1 MRRELDATKHD
12 LARSQADVARLQER
26 CKMLEK
32 TLKETRDLLRS
43 RDEELEKMR
52 RDRERERAL
61 LERRKSDIGTHTAH
75 HTTKDLFPR
84 HSSLDIR
91 SSASDIARGVQMN
104 GNGHINGNRR
114 SQSLHRHLT
123 QLDDLDLD
131 LSSSDEDRARARTSE
146 IYMTRIDSW
155 SGAQVLQAVHDINSE
170 ILQFAA
176 SATEVFSF
184 SSSPS
189 SSTASSRSVQ
199 AMHDTSARIGPN
211 LTRILSNR
219 DHSQDP
225 ILVQL
230 ALQSCVS
237 LCIARAFTSF
247 CIGLPSK
254 SDGVLSQIYARMR
267 GSEPQPTASKWRAL
281 AHAHVHAIYPT
292 LTEYS
297 INELSDTILRWTADI
312 FLITGCHQPDPSS
325 HTPSSSPQSTRSIS
339 VSPPNTRT
347 ANMDT
352 ASALRARFTEHVRR
366 ISKAVLKLEKVA
378 RQETMSTCFEVVVA
392 DPLHPFVPEGMQ
404 DAFGEYGPSKG
415 AVLATTELGLR
426 CVSRVVMEREVG
438 DVRLEERVLLQPKVV
453 LESVLDVLGP

>member
-1 MRRELDATKHD
+1 
-12 LARSQADVARLQER
+12 
-26 CKMLEK
+26 MLEK

-43 RDEELEKMR
+43 RDGELEKLR
-52 RDRERERAL
+52 RDREREHAL
-61 LERRKSDIGTHTAH
+61 LERRKSDIGTQKAH

-104 GNGHINGNRR
+104 GNGHVNGNRR
-114 SQSLHRHLT
+114 SQSLHRHLI

-131 LSSSDEDRARARTSE
+131 LSSSDEDRAQARTSE

-184 SSSPS
+184 SSA
-189 SSTASSRSVQ
+189 ASSRSIQ

-297 INELSDTILRWTADI
+297 INELSDTILRWTSDI
-312 FLITGCHQPDPSS
+312 FLITGCHQPADPSS
-325 HTPSSSPQSTRSIS
+325 SIHTPSSSPQSTRSIS
-339 VSPPNTRT
+339 VSPPSTRT
-347 ANMDT
+347 TNMDT
-352 ASALRARFTEHVRR
+352 ASALRARFTDQVRR

-426 CVSRVVMEREVG
+426 CVTRVVTEREAG

>member
-1 MRRELDATKHD
+1 
-12 LARSQADVARLQER
+12 
-26 CKMLEK
+26 MLEK
-32 TLKETRDLLRS
+32 TLKETRDLLRT
-43 RDEELEKMR
+43 RDGELEKMR
-52 RDRERERAL
+52 RDTERERAL
-61 LERRKSDIGTHTAH
+61 LERRKSDIGIRKAH

-104 GNGHINGNRR
+104 GNGHINGKSSARR
-114 SQSLHRHLT
+114 SQSLHRHLI
-123 QLDDLDLD
+123 QLDDLDLDLD

-146 IYMTRIDSW
+146 IYMTRVDSW

-176 SATEVFSF
+176 SATEIFSF
-184 SSSPS
+184 SPSPS
-189 SSTASSRSVQ
+189 PSPSSTASSRSIQ
-199 AMHDTSARIGPN
+199 DTSARIGTN
-211 LTRILSNR
+211 LTRILTSR

-312 FLITGCHQPDPSS
+312 FLITGCHPPDPSS
-325 HTPSSSPQSTRSIS
+325 LHTPSSSPQSTRSIS
-339 VSPPNTRT
+339 VSPPSTRIT

-352 ASALRARFTEHVRR
+352 ASALRARFTEQVRR

-426 CVSRVVMEREVG
+426 CVTRVAMERSEVG
-438 DVRLEERVLLQPKVV
+438 EVRLEERVLLQPKVV

>member
-1 MRRELDATKHD
+1 
-12 LARSQADVARLQER
+12 
-26 CKMLEK
+26 
-32 TLKETRDLLRS
+32 
-43 RDEELEKMR
+43 MR

-61 LERRKSDIGTHTAH
+61 LERRKSDIAIHTAH

-104 GNGHINGNRR
+104 GNGHINGKSTRR
-114 SQSLHRHLT
+114 SQSLHRHLV
-123 QLDDLDLD
+123 QLDDIDLD

-176 SATEVFSF
+176 SATEIFSF
-184 SSSPS
+184 SPSPS
-189 SSTASSRSVQ
+189 SSGASSSRSIQ

-267 GSEPQPTASKWRAL
+267 ASEPQPTASKWRAL

-312 FLITGCHQPDPSS
+312 FLITGCHHPPDAS
-325 HTPSSSPQSTRSIS
+325 HTPSSSPQSVRSIS
-339 VSPPNTRT
+339 VSPPSTRSST
-347 ANMDT
+347 TTTMDT
-352 ASALRARFTEHVRR
+352 ASALRARFTEQVRR

-378 RQETMSTCFEVVVA
+378 RQETMSTSFEVVVA
-392 DPLHPFVPEGMQ
+392 DPLHPLFVPEGMQ

-426 CVSRVVMEREVG
+426 CVTRVVLERSEG
-438 DVRLEERVLLQPKVV
+438 GEVRLEERVLLMPKVV
-453 LESVLDVLGP
+453 LESVLDVLRPDRKSVV

>member
-1 MRRELDATKHD
+1 
-12 LARSQADVARLQER
+12 
-26 CKMLEK
+26 MLEK
-32 TLKETRDLLRS
+32 TLKETRDLLRT

-61 LERRKSDIGTHTAH
+61 LERRKSDIGTQKAH

-104 GNGHINGNRR
+104 GNGHANGKSGARR
-114 SQSLHRHLT
+114 SQSLHRPLRPI
-123 QLDDLDLD
+123 DDLDFDLD

-189 SSTASSRSVQ
+189 SSAASSRSIQ

-325 HTPSSSPQSTRSIS
+325 SIHTPSSSPQSTRSSIS
-339 VSPPNTRT
+339 VSPPSTRT
-347 ANMDT
+347 ANNMDT
-352 ASALRARFTEHVRR
+352 ASALRARFTDQVRR

-378 RQETMSTCFEVVVA
+378 RQETMSTCFEVMVA

-426 CVSRVVMEREVG
+426 CVTRVVMEREVG
-438 DVRLEERVLLQPKVV
+438 EVRLEERVLLQPKVV